1 MNNPY
6 LKSLE
11 PIWEA
16 PKFVFVDG
24 ERLKEAA
31 KDFAREELKT
41 PNWRE
46 LVLPKKDDKVF
57 VDFLGLNSAVNFCF
71 TDPWTKKKFQ
81 TEYKGKLLSG
91 TFAMSACL
99 MRVLEEGIPILDYGW
114 LKSAS
119 LDDMQSIFRGLTPMP
134 LLPERLEI
142 FHEVG
147 EVLERKYG
155 GHFYNLFEK
164 ARYRAFTAE
173 RSGIVDR
180 LIRDFPSFWDV
191 SWHEPS
197 QDFLQFHK
205 RAQLCAIIY
214 QGRAMDSNGKLPLI
228 VDADDLGPPADYRVP
243 QVLKHLGILK
253 YSNYLAR
260 KVNSQKIIKKDSLG
274 EQEIRA
280 QMIYVMVELCKL
292 SNTWIGPVDFRV
304 WYAGTKMVG
313 GKPHHLTPT
322 TAY

>member
-197 QDFLQFHK
+197 RDFLQFHK
-205 RAQLCAIIY
+205 RAQLYVLMY
-214 QGRAMDSNGKLPLI
+214 QGRALDSKGKLSLI
-228 VDADDLGPPADYRVP
+228 VDAENLGPPADYRIP
-243 QVLKHLGILK
+243 QALKKLGILRYESSLEK
-253 YSNYLAR
+253 RIMA
-260 KVNSQKIIKKDSLG
+260 QKIIQKDSLE

-280 QMIYVMVELCKL
+280 QMTYAMVKLCELL
-292 SNTWIGPVDFRV
+292 NTWIGPVDYKV
-304 WYAGTKMVG
+304 WSAGAKMKKGV
-313 GKPHHLTPT
+313 HHLTPT